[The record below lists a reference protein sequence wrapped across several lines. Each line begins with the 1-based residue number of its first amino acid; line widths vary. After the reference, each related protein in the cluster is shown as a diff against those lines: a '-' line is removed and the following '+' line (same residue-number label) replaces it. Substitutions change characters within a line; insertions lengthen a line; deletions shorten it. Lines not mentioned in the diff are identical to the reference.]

1 MKLYSYPEKK
11 GWKLLFAAFFLLI
24 LFLSRD
30 TLLAMNVVGFAK
42 SQILSALLVM
52 GAGLLFLC
60 YQRKQIKEILSDPRI
75 ALMVLSAALLLIPM
89 VCKRDWQLMYFSI
102 LFYILSGI
110 LISYFVS
117 LETVSRY
124 YVVIMAGLGIYSVLC
139 TYVFRLLPDRGI
151 LNIPIFTNSR
161 DVEFYNFGLAQVS
174 LESVKNRNF
183 GIFREPGVY
192 QFFLLLGLYLNN
204 YQASWEKNW
213 QLWTINILLA
223 LTMLTTFATGGFI
236 EMGLLAVFLFFD
248 KKWYRQK
255 TARILAC
262 ILIFLG
268 FAGAAWIL
276 LTDNGFREDFFV
288 MLTKFSSEESGT
300 TRFDAIAID
309 MGIFLH
315 HPLVGDTVEHVL
327 HVVESNSTSTMV
339 MYAFLGFLGGSL
351 HVAAWTALCWDR
363 KRGILGNLVLLV
375 ILFMSFNTQ
384 NLSWNLIFWLFP
396 MVALCQ
402 RGLLLLNRKKGENH
416 GS

>member
-30 TLLAMNVVGFAK
+30 TLLAMNVVGFAR

-52 GAGLLFLC
+52 GAGVLFLL
-60 YQRKQIKEILSDPRI
+60 YQRKHLKEILLDKRV
-75 ALMVLSAALLLIPM
+75 ALMALSAALLLVPM
-89 VCKRDWQLMYFSI
+89 VWKRDWQMMYFSI

-117 LETVSRY
+117 LETASKY
-124 YVVIMAGLGIYSVLC
+124 YVVMMAGLGIYSVLC
-139 TYVFRLLPDRGI
+139 TYVLRILPDRGI

-174 LESVKNRNF
+174 LEYVKNRNF

-204 YQASWEKNW
+204 CRVSWEKNG
-213 QLWTINILLA
+213 QLWTVNILLA
-223 LTMLTTFATGGFI
+223 ITMLTTFATGGFI

-248 KKWYRQK
+248 KKWYQKK

-262 ILIFLG
+262 VLVAVGL
-268 FAGAAWIL
+268 AGAAWIL
-276 LTDNGFREDFFV
+276 LTDNGLREDFLY
-288 MLTKFSSEESGT
+288 MLTKFSDEESGT

-309 MGIFLH
+309 AGIFLR

-351 HVAAWTALCWDR
+351 HVAAWAALCWDR
-363 KRGILGNLVLLV
+363 KRGILGNLILLL

-396 MVALCQ
+396 MMALCQ
-402 RGLLLLNRKKGENH
+402 RGLPLLNRKKGENH